1 MQLVLHHQRLGLG
14 TLVSLIVLISGCALA
29 PDISDAPG
37 TSEPG
42 TSEPGISEPGTSD
55 AQPRP
60 ATVISQLPADDLFY
74 GAALGATKSIEAY
87 LERSDVITS
96 EGGSDPRRM
105 ASLVTPQWYPKEE
118 EGFARFSAAQERTL
132 GQTTVDG
139 LQVQLARQ
147 VPGGGLDIG
156 VIACVDATKV
166 LVLGLE
172 DGDPPAE
179 VLQWQGEWESFDG
192 TAEEW
197 EVIEGFWATTSA
209 RWGQR
214 NAVVF
219 WLVGESTDELLV
231 DHTEQWWGISR
242 C

>member
-1 MQLVLHHQRLGLG
+1 MPVL
-14 TLVSLIVLISGCALA
+14 A
-29 PDISDAPG
+29 
-37 TSEPG
+37 
-42 TSEPGISEPGTSD
+42 
-55 AQPRP
+55 
-60 ATVISQLPADDLFY
+60 QLPSDDLFE
-74 GAALGATKSIEAY
+74 AAGLGATRTVEAY

-96 EGGSDPRRM
+96 EGGASPERM
-105 ASLVTPQWYPKEE
+105 AELVTPQWYPKEVQ
-118 EGFARFSAAQERTL
+118 GFARFTTAQERTL
-132 GQTTVDG
+132 GRTSVDN

-147 VPGGGLDIG
+147 LPGGGLDVG

-172 DGDPPAE
+172 DADPPTE
-179 VLQWQGEWESFDG
+179 VLEWQGEWESFDG

-197 EVIEGFWATTSA
+197 DVIEDFWATTSA

-214 NAVVF
+214 DAVVF
-219 WLVGESTDELLV
+219 WLLGESTEELLV